1 MKQTA
6 EMTFLQTGLRM
17 NVQLLPS
24 CGRMQETSKTEES
37 SSLLL
42 FAKINC
48 QLKWNIKTVIYIF
61 LKLELKKFYSFT
73 KLMKI
78 YTDQNTFIKFLI
90 ALFFIFTSNFIEII
104 DM

>member
-6 EMTFLQTGLRM
+6 EMTVLQTGLRR

-24 CGRMQETSKTEES
+24 CGHMQEKSKTEES

-42 FAKINC
+42 FAKISC

-61 LKLELKKFYSFT
+61 LKLEFKKI
-73 KLMKI
+73 L
-78 YTDQNTFIKFLI
+78 LI
-90 ALFFIFTSNFIEII
+90 HKVNENLYRPKYIH
-104 DM
+104 

>member
-1 MKQTA
+1 VKQTA
-6 EMTFLQTGLRM
+6 EMTFSQTGLRM

-24 CGRMQETSKTEES
+24 CGHMQETSKTEES

-61 LKLELKKFYSFT
+61 LKLELKKI
-73 KLMKI
+73 L
-78 YTDQNTFIKFLI
+78 LI
-90 ALFFIFTSNFIEII
+90 HKVNENLYRPKYVY
-104 DM
+104 